1 MPATIRIGVFI
12 PNGAQ
17 TLDVACID
25 VLGTMSR
32 DYFRQMSNM
41 LPKHLVDLA
50 PDVSFSYITSP
61 KAGELV
67 PLTSGMT
74 IKATNF
80 YTDEEV
86 QSGKLDIVM
95 VPGPHPE
102 ESFEEGALGWLR
114 DQSNTPG
121 VDVLCVCTGLFLCAS
136 AGIVDGKHASGPRGL
151 QDHLTSKFPKIKLV
165 GDNQRW
171 ARDGNFWSS
180 GGITNGN
187 DLMAAYAK
195 TSGRW
200 PVPVAEMGA
209 VLADVGDRGQFYSQG
224 KGMFTLGV
232 VWTIVKAWFVSS
244 GSRRTKQ
251 V

>member
-1 MPATIRIGVFI
+1 
-12 PNGAQ
+12 
-17 TLDVACID
+17 
-25 VLGTMSR
+25 MSH

-41 LPKHLVDLA
+41 LPKHLIDLA
-50 PDVSFSYITSP
+50 PDVSFAYITSP

-86 QSGKLDIVM
+86 RPGKLDIIM
-95 VPGPHPE
+95 VPGPNPE
-102 ESFEEGALGWLR
+102 DTFEDEALDWLR
-114 DQSNTPG
+114 EQSNTPG

-151 QDHLTSKFPKIKLV
+151 QDQLTSMFPKIKLV

-200 PVPVAEMGA
+200 PVPVAEMGVA
-209 VLADVGDRGQFYSQG
+209 LADVGDRGQFYSQG
-224 KGMFTLGV
+224 KGVFTLGI
-232 VWTIVKAWFVSS
+232 VWTIIKAWFVSS
-244 GSRRTKQ
+244 SPRRTKQ